1 MQIAQALA
9 GYSLGEADIL
19 RRAMGK
25 KKPEEMEKQKGRFL
39 QGATSNGIDEKLATD
54 IFNQMETFAAYGFNK
69 SHSAAYAL
77 VTYQTAFLKAHY
89 REEFMAGLLSLEM
102 GESDKTYK
110 NIAECREVGI
120 PILPPDVNE
129 SDRDFTVVVDDSG
142 KRAIRFGMGAVRGV
156 GAKAIDA
163 IIEAR
168 RDDGAF
174 ESLAGFCER
183 VDMTQVNKRVVD
195 SLVKCGAFDSTGAKR
210 RAMCEALDATC
221 QWASVASK
229 PVDQNQ
235 MGLFAPGAIKETR
248 APAPPLPD
256 VSEWDST
263 ELLNAERETIGF
275 FITGHPL
282 DKYENDLRR
291 FTDATTLDAKN
302 RNHQDKVRVGGVVH
316 SLKLKNNKKG
326 KRYATFNLEDRVGVV
341 EVIAWP
347 ETFTK
352 YEAVLENGQP
362 VVVAGSVDIRDDRC
376 QLIADEVTLLTEARE
391 RSVRQV
397 HIALKAEW
405 LDRGRLEE
413 LRECLAGH
421 SGGCSAFLHL
431 LLEDSTET
439 VIALPPDFKIAAT
452 ERMIA
457 DVESLLGRRE
467 VTTFQ

>member
-1 MQIAQALA
+1 MQIAQQLA

-25 KKPEEMEKQKGRFL
+25 KKAEEMQQQKERFL
-39 QGATSNGIDEKLATD
+39 DGARANGITEKLATD

-69 SHSAAYAL
+69 SHSAAYAV

-129 SDRDFTVVVDDSG
+129 SDRDFTVVKAEDG

-168 RDDGAF
+168 KEKGNF
-174 ESLAGFCER
+174 TSLAEFCER
-183 VDMTQVNKRVVD
+183 VDMSQVNKRVVE
-195 SLVKCGAFDSTGAKR
+195 SLVKCGAFDSTGARR
-210 RAMCEALDATC
+210 RAMSEILDAVC
-221 QWASVASK
+221 QWANVSSQ
-229 PVDQNQ
+229 PEDTSQ
-235 MGLFAPGAIKETR
+235 MGLFAPGAIKATR
-248 APAPPLPD
+248 VAAPALPD
-256 VSEWDST
+256 VPEWDST
-263 ELLNAERETIGF
+263 DLLNSERETIGF

-282 DKYENDLRR
+282 DRYEKDLRR
-291 FTDATTLDAKN
+291 FTDATTADAKN
-302 RNHQDKVRVGGVVH
+302 RNHQDKVRLGGVVH

-326 KRYATFNLEDRVGVV
+326 KRYGTFNLEDRVGVI

-352 YEAVLENGQP
+352 HEAVIENGRP

-376 QLIADEVTLLTEARE
+376 QLIADEVTPLAEARE
-391 RSVRQV
+391 KSVRQV
-397 HIALKAEW
+397 HIALKA
-405 LDRGRLEE
+405 GRLDHDRLVA
-413 LRECLAGH
+413 LRERLSAH

-431 LLEDSTET
+431 LLDDSTET
-439 VIALPPDFKIAAT
+439 VIALPPDFKVAPT
-452 ERMIA
+452 EQMVA
-457 DVESLLGRRE
+457 DVEGLFGRG